1 MNFRTEH
8 PVPSFPFKIGYD
20 DSLFFIGSCF
30 SDHIG
35 HFFESH
41 RFKTCSNPYGTLFN
55 PRSIADNL
63 LRSITLS
70 PISDQTIYFFNN
82 RFISFSHQGKI
93 NGDSKESFQNDI
105 KELDL
110 KLHHFLKNT
119 DYLFITFGTSYC
131 YKFLERDLI
140 VANCHKIPNHQF
152 EKFILSV
159 DDIVDD
165 YSVLITK
172 LKEFNPKIKIIFTV
186 SPVRHL
192 GDGFHENQISKSILH
207 LAIEQLKNRFEL
219 YYFPSYEIIL
229 DDLRDYRFFARD
241 LCHPAENS
249 VEYIQEMIMKSLM
262 TSETI
267 GALKE
272 IEKNIKRE
280 NHKPIQK

>member
-93 NGDSKESFQNDI
+93 NGDSKESFQNDLM
-105 KELDL
+105 ELDL
-110 KLHHFLKNT
+110 KIHHFLKNT
-119 DYLFITFGTSYC
+119 DYLFITFGTAYC
-131 YKFLERDLI
+131 YKFIERDLI

-192 GDGFHENQISKSILH
+192 GDGFHENQISKSVLH

>member
-119 DYLFITFGTSYC
+119 DYLFITFGTAYC
-131 YKFLERDLI
+131 YKFIERDLI

-192 GDGFHENQISKSILH
+192 GDGFHENQISKSVLH

>member
-1 MNFRTEH
+1 MDFRTEH
-8 PVPSFPFKIGYD
+8 PIPSFPFKIGYD

-70 PISDQTIYFFNN
+70 PISDQTICFFNN

-93 NGDSKESFQNDI
+93 NGDSKESFQNDLM
-105 KELDL
+105 ELDL
-110 KLHHFLKNT
+110 KIHHFLKNT
-119 DYLFITFGTSYC
+119 DYLFITLGTAYC
-131 YKFLERDLI
+131 YKFIERDLI

-152 EKFILSV
+152 EKLRLSV
-159 DDIVDD
+159 DEIVAD

-172 LKEFNPKIKIIFTV
+172 LKEFNPQIKIIFTV

-272 IEKNIKRE
+272 VEKNIKRE

>member
-140 VANCHKIPNHQF
+140 VANCHKIPNH
-152 EKFILSV
+152 
-159 DDIVDD
+159 
-165 YSVLITK
+165 
-172 LKEFNPKIKIIFTV
+172 
-186 SPVRHL
+186 
-192 GDGFHENQISKSILH
+192 
-207 LAIEQLKNRFEL
+207 
-219 YYFPSYEIIL
+219 
-229 DDLRDYRFFARD
+229 
-241 LCHPAENS
+241 
-249 VEYIQEMIMKSLM
+249 
-262 TSETI
+262 
-267 GALKE
+267 
-272 IEKNIKRE
+272 
-280 NHKPIQK
+280 

>member
-119 DYLFITFGTSYC
+119 DYLFITFGTAYC
-131 YKFLERDLI
+131 YKFIERDLI

-152 EKFILSV
+152 EKLRLSV
-159 DDIVDD
+159 DEIVAD

-172 LKEFNPKIKIIFTV
+172 LKEFNPQIKIIFTV

-192 GDGFHENQISKSILH
+192 GDGFHENQISKSVLH

-272 IEKNIKRE
+272 VEKNIKRE